1 MNDNDDFD
9 EVEYQSYFVDCTC
22 EHSQDEHG
30 WGCCNVEG
38 CDCEGGWEE

>member
-1 MNDNDDFD
+1 M
-9 EVEYQSYFVDCTC
+9 EEEYEDYTYFCDCTC

-30 WGCCNVEG
+30 WGHCNVEG